1 MFPALRLEGTRA
13 LRSKQRNVGLAG
25 TPFRDAANSADCN
38 AGYSAGQARCGWGG
52 EEEFVVFSAVEGL
65 GEGCGGMDGKESGID
80 LGGYAGLLAEVGEIG
95 RETVAEIDG
104 GGGEVVA
111 LEPEA
116 LGDAGLGEEVRGQQ
130 GFELLWDSEW
140 VGWLA

>member
-1 MFPALRLEGTRA
+1 
-13 LRSKQRNVGLAG
+13 
-25 TPFRDAANSADCN
+25 
-38 AGYSAGQARCGWGG
+38 
-52 EEEFVVFSAVEGL
+52 
-65 GEGCGGMDGKESGID
+65 MDGKESGID